1 MTDIPLFRTV
11 VDVPKSDIQMAHSH
25 SFLCLGSCFA
35 ENIGDKLVEN
45 RFNACVNPAG
55 ALFNPLSIAACIRRL
70 ADARPYT
77 EDELFHDDGL
87 WHSWDHHSR
96 FSSATKEEC
105 LNAINRQFIAGAES
119 LKNLDVL
126 ILTFGTAF
134 VYRLKETG
142 TVVANCHKQPQ
153 NMFDRELVSSKDIA
167 DEWMTLLKD
176 FYQHHPKARCIV
188 TISPVRHLRDDPH
201 ENLVSKSTLACS
213 VHELEKAFPKLYYF
227 PAYEIMMDDL
237 RDYRFYD
244 KDMAHPNEVAID
256 YIWEKFVEACMGKK
270 SQEFIKDFEPV
281 KRAMKHRVMKGGR
294 EVGKFAKIHLE
305 KIGEME
311 EKYTGIKFD
320 KEREYF
326 SGFIF

>member
-11 VDVPKSDIQMAHSH
+11 VDVPQSDIQMAHRQSI
-25 SFLCLGSCFA
+25 LCLGSCFA

-77 EDELFHDDGL
+77 GDELFHDDGL

-96 FSSATKEEC
+96 FSSTTKEEC

-119 LKNLDVL
+119 LKDLDVL

-142 TVVANCHKQPQ
+142 RVVANCHKRPQ
-153 NMFDRELVSSKDIA
+153 EMFTRELVSVQNIVNEWSKMIKDISA
-167 DEWMTLLKD
+167 
-176 FYQHHPKARCIV
+176 HHAKARFII

-201 ENLVSKSTLACS
+201 ENLVSKSTLACA

-227 PAYEIMMDDL
+227 PAYEIMMDEL
-237 RDYRFYD
+237 RDYRFYE
-244 KDMAHPNEVAID
+244 KDMAHPNEMAVD
-256 YIWEKFVEACMGKK
+256 YIWEKFVNACVEKK
-270 SQEFIKDFEPV
+270 AREFIKEYEPV
-281 KRAMKHRVMKGGR
+281 KNAMGHKVMKGGKEAEKFGR
-294 EVGKFAKIHLE
+294 EQLEIVQKLE
-305 KIGEME
+305 KKYPGIMLDE
-311 EKYTGIKFD
+311 EK
-320 KEREYF
+320 RYF
-326 SGFIF
+326 AGLYS